1 MNIFLQFMADVQWK
15 SISIG
20 LPFIIRYLQHDIH
33 YYAYCKQSKQ
43 QTHNPQWITVN
54 TKQNTN
60 DNSPIIHKRKCPPNA
75 KRLALAQLDL
85 KTHG

>member
-33 YYAYCKQSKQ
+33 YYTYCKQSKQ
-43 QTHNPQWITVN
+43 QTHNPQWFTVN
-54 TKQNTN
+54 TTQNTN
-60 DNSPIIHKRKCPPNA
+60 DNSPIIHRRKCPPNA